1 MRALSAFLAFVGLAA
16 AARAADLPGD
26 VQAYVD
32 RREACN
38 YWPSETAPRHS
49 HRADEIEHH
58 LRSLHC
64 DTLDREEAV
73 MRARYPHDHAALDA
87 MDQAHDALPDN

>member
-1 MRALSAFLAFVGLAA
+1 MKAMILTVLMTIPALAA
-16 AARAADLPGD
+16 DIPGD

-38 YWPSETAPRHS
+38 YWPGETAPRHS

-58 LRSLHC
+58 VRNLHC
-64 DTLDREEAV
+64 DTLEHDEAV
-73 MRARYPHDHAALDA
+73 LKARHRGDSALLDA
-87 MDQAHDALPDN
+87 IDQAHDALPDY

>member
-1 MRALSAFLAFVGLAA
+1 MRVMLAFLAFAGLTAA
-16 AARAADLPGD
+16 ACAADLPGD

-58 LRSLHC
+58 IRNLHC
-64 DTLDREEAV
+64 DTLGREEAV
-73 MRARYPHDHAALDA
+73 LRARYPHDSAALDA
-87 MDQAHDALPDN
+87 MDQARDALPDN

>member
-1 MRALSAFLAFVGLAA
+1 MRSAPAFILLCATAA
-16 AARAADLPGD
+16 FAADLPGD

-58 LRSLHC
+58 VRNLHC
-64 DTLDREEAV
+64 DTLNREEALL
-73 MRARYPHDHAALDA
+73 RARYRSDA
-87 MDQAHDALPDN
+87 SLLEAIDQARDALPD